1 MLQTKDNTRPTAVC
15 SSSSLYLNVPNTFLQ
30 VRDNLLLIT
39 FNKSLH
45 FVYFFYFF
53 QYLISLFAT
62 TEVWRT
68 KLVELKVVDH
78 LSKNDTKF
86 WNSLENFRIFY
97 RLSGIIVTKS
107 MDVVCFSLSSWF
119 KHWLNRDLLSNVVA
133 MQLDNTAKENKNQYL
148 FCFMGYLVKTKVFD
162 TVTNY

>member
-1 MLQTKDNTRPTAVC
+1 MLQKKDNARPTAVC
-15 SSSSLYLNVPNTFLQ
+15 SSSSPYLNVPNTHLQ
-30 VRDNLLLIT
+30 VGDNSLLMT

-45 FVYFFYFF
+45 FFNFF

-68 KLVELKVVDH
+68 KLVKLKFVDH
-78 LSKNDTKF
+78 LSQNEIQF

-97 RLSGIIVTKS
+97 RLSGITVTKS
-107 MDVVCFSLSSWF
+107 IDVVCFSLSSWF
-119 KHWLNRDLLSNVVA
+119 KHWLHQDLLSNVVA
-133 MQLDNTAKENKNQYL
+133 MQLDNTAKENKNQYV

-162 TVTNY
+162 NVTYY